1 MLLSHRVI
9 KSGNMVVDTT
19 TADIQTEL
27 KVQHI
32 IETIQNTNPDRDAYH
47 EEKLEMARFLKE
59 AEEEKRAIVEAAKQD
74 ALEARKQ
81 AEAEGFRAGEIQG
94 QEMGFQSGYQ
104 TGLEAAQVEAEKLK
118 QAAHEMMSM
127 ASQEVNAFYTA
138 KREEIIALA
147 AQMAEK
153 VIHEKINTSDEKI
166 IALLEPIL
174 SRMVQESKFITL
186 TVTPELQNFT
196 KEKLKDLEKTFPL
209 YRFAV
214 LVDSSLEENGCIIE
228 TSHAIVDLQVK
239 QQLDAMVEE
248 LSEMMVS

>member
-1 MLLSHRVI
+1 MLLSPSVI
-9 KSGNMVVDTT
+9 KVGRMTVDPMTV
-19 TADIQTEL
+19 DIQTEI
-27 KVQHI
+27 KVAHI
-32 IETIQNTNPDRDAYH
+32 IETLQNSVPERDTFY
-47 EEKLEMARFLKE
+47 EEKLQMARFLKE
-59 AEEEKRAIVEAAKQD
+59 AEEEKIAIVEAAKQD

-81 AEAEGFRAGEIQG
+81 AEAEGFKAGEIQG
-94 QEMGFQSGYQ
+94 EEIGFQSGYQ

-118 QAAHEMMSM
+118 QAAHDMLSA
-127 ASQEVNAFYTA
+127 ASQEVNAFYIE

-153 VIHEKINTSDEKI
+153 IIHEKINTSDEKI
-166 IALLEPIL
+166 ITLLEPVL

-186 TVTPELQNFT
+186 TVTPALQSFT
-196 KEKLKDLEKTFPL
+196 KEKVKELEKTFPL

-248 LSEMMVS
+248 LTEMMVN

>member
-1 MLLSHRVI
+1 M
-9 KSGNMVVDTT
+9 
-19 TADIQTEL
+19 
-27 KVQHI
+27 
-32 IETIQNTNPDRDAYH
+32 
-47 EEKLEMARFLKE
+47 
-59 AEEEKRAIVEAAKQD
+59 
-74 ALEARKQ
+74 
-81 AEAEGFRAGEIQG
+81 
-94 QEMGFQSGYQ
+94 
-104 TGLEAAQVEAEKLK
+104 
-118 QAAHEMMSM
+118 
-127 ASQEVNAFYTA
+127 NAFYTA

-147 AQMAEK
+147 AQRAEK

-166 IALLEPIL
+166 TALLEPIW